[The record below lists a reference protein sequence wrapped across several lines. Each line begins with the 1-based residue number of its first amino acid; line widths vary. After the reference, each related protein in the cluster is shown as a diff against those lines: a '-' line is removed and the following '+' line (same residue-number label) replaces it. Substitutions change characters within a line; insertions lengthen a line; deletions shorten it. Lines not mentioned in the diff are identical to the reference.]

1 MTLVKLKDVI
11 KYMERYAQTHTDDD
25 ILLIDVAN
33 GLLEHFIEKEGEK
46 MNLLEYFETLS
57 DEDFERDIQRRID
70 SIAVISA
77 RLGIEDKE
85 GEK

>member
-1 MTLVKLKDVI
+1 MVL
-11 KYMERYAQTHTDDD
+11 
-25 ILLIDVAN
+25 
-33 GLLEHFIEKEGEK
+33 KEGKK

-70 SIAVISA
+70 HIAVISA